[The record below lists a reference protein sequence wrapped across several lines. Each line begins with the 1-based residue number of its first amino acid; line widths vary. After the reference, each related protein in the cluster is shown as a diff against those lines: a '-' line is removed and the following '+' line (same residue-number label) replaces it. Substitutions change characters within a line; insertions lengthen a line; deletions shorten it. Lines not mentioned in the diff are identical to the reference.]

1 VGVPSLNAL
10 MSAFGVVSA
19 VDGDTMSATQHL
31 TRDLADHRGRVEM
44 PAYAMMAESIT
55 SGTFWHSFDEAVG
68 TVQSWLSLTAGAP
81 IGLDQRLFAT
91 TELLHSD
98 GQQGAVTL
106 RISNDRDEVVCGGLA
121 RCVLVGRTGDHLA
134 KIKDAMPL
142 KTGDLVA
149 DVVPVSIL
157 PPSIDPRLDGL
168 QILAAISDGTLSA
181 GALCELLSAT
191 VTASEDQTRMTV
203 SPQPWMANPLGA
215 IQGGV
220 MAAIMGQ
227 ACSFAGQ
234 LHTGPGQSHSLA
246 DLSIYFFR
254 SPPFDQAVSVVTA
267 PDRIGRR
274 LGTVSAT
281 MTSADGVV
289 FARATA
295 NVRYS

>member
-1 VGVPSLNAL
+1 MADLNGL

-19 VDGDTMSATQHL
+19 VDGRTMSATQHL

-68 TVQSWLSLTAGAP
+68 TVQSFLSLTAGAP
-81 IGLDQRLFAT
+81 IGLDHRLFAT

-98 GQQGAVTL
+98 GQQGAVGL
-106 RISNDRDEVVCGGLA
+106 RIVNGRNEVVCGGLA
-121 RCVLVGRTGDHLA
+121 RCVLVGRAGDHLA
-134 KIKDAMPL
+134 ALKTAMPV
-142 KTGDLVA
+142 KSGELVA
-149 DVVPVSIL
+149 DVVPGSTL
-157 PPSIDPRLDGL
+157 PSPIDVGLDGR
-168 QILAAISDGTLSA
+168 QILAAISAGTVSS
-181 GALCELLSAT
+181 GSLCELLSAT
-191 VTASEDQTRMTV
+191 VTSSDLQTQMVV
-203 SPQPWMANPLGA
+203 SPQHWMANPFGA

-220 MAAIMGQ
+220 MAAILGQ

-234 LHTGPGQSHSLA
+234 LHTGPGQSYSMA

-254 SPPFDQAVSVVTA
+254 SPSAADAVTVVTT

-281 MTSADGVV
+281 MTGDDDVV

-295 NVRYS
+295 NVRYE

>member
-1 VGVPSLNAL
+1 MPSLSAL
-10 MSAFGVVSA
+10 MSNFGVVSA

-44 PAYAMMAESIT
+44 PAYAMMSESIT
-55 SGTFWHSFDEAVG
+55 SGTFWHSFGRAVG

-106 RISNDRDEVVCGGLA
+106 RITNDRDEVVCGGLA
-121 RCVLVGRTGDHLA
+121 RCVLVGRTDDSLA
-134 KIKDAMPL
+134 KIKSVMPT
-142 KTGDLVA
+142 KNGDLVA
-149 DVVPVSIL
+149 DVVPVSTL
-157 PPSIDPRLDGL
+157 PLPIDPGLDGK
-168 QILAAISDGTLSA
+168 QILVAINDGTMSP
-181 GALCELLSAT
+181 GPLCELLSAT
-191 VTASEDQTRMTV
+191 VTSSDSQTRMTV

-227 ACSFAGQ
+227 ACSLAGQ
-234 LHTGPGQSHSLA
+234 LHTGPGQSYSLA

-254 SPPFDQAVSVVTA
+254 SPPSDEPVTVATA

-281 MTSADGVV
+281 MTADDGVV

-295 NVRYS
+295 NVRYA